1 MLYYCLINKYIIS
14 LITLFLFLLISEKIV
29 SCVSALEQLES
40 GFLFEFD
47 ISEGILKIIFVLVFQ
62 NHLIDLVS
70 HNRSNIIR

>member
-1 MLYYCLINKYIIS
+1 ML
-14 LITLFLFLLISEKIV
+14 LFLLISEKIV

-40 GFLFEFD
+40 GFLFQFD
-47 ISEGILKIIFVLVFQ
+47 ISEGILKIVLVLVLQ

>member
-1 MLYYCLINKYIIS
+1 ML
-14 LITLFLFLLISEKIV
+14 LFLLISEKIV

-40 GFLFEFD
+40 GFLFQFD
-47 ISEGILKIIFVLVFQ
+47 ISEGILKIVLILVLQ

>member
-1 MLYYCLINKYIIS
+1 M
-14 LITLFLFLLISEKIV
+14 FLFLLISEKIV

-47 ISEGILKIIFVLVFQ
+47 ISEDIFKIVFVLVFP

>member
-1 MLYYCLINKYIIS
+1 M
-14 LITLFLFLLISEKIV
+14 FLFLLISEKIV

-47 ISEGILKIIFVLVFQ
+47 ISEDIFKIVFALLFQ

>member
-1 MLYYCLINKYIIS
+1 M
-14 LITLFLFLLISEKIV
+14 FLFLLISEKIV

-47 ISEGILKIIFVLVFQ
+47 ISEDIFKIVFVLLFQ